1 MGDIKN
7 ILIFVSDSLRWDLLP
22 PDIREKGVTFKTVA
36 QSTYSPPS
44 FTTLSTGLYP
54 PQHGVRWF
62 NSHLADDVRT
72 TYDIGSMD
80 TMYYNK
86 AGYTSDP
93 LYQIYGITEPGTLAE
108 LKPPFWYLER
118 DTTPHAPYVQHSR
131 VKGTHIKSYMNEISN
146 LDEAKEDYRKT
157 IHHSFSLLQSRM
169 DILERLGSL
178 EDTLVLL
185 TADHGELF
193 GEYGEIFHVTP
204 TCPELVYVP
213 TVFIHPTLSED
224 SFEVNPET
232 EIIEHVDVIETCL
245 NAVGRGDEL
254 PTVGTDILSEARP
267 RDFGYNHVDV
277 QRRGISAYQSK
288 SLWWSDGGYVDIQNN
303 KINRSLFIL
312 YRLFKAPYGRKYLR
326 RNWQSIVKEYNKD
339 EKTYGTLPIS
349 REEAVD
355 ILEKFSN
362 QFGEITENEFEM
374 DEHTKDHLE
383 NLGYIVD

>member
-1 MGDIKN
+1 MDSIEN

-22 PDIREKGVTFKTVA
+22 PDIREKGVTFKSVA

-62 NSHLADDVRT
+62 NSRLADGVKT
-72 TYDIGSMD
+72 TYDIESMD
-80 TMYYNK
+80 TMYHNK

-93 LYQIYGITEPGTLAE
+93 LYQIYGITEPRTLAE
-108 LKPPFWYLER
+108 LEPSFWYLER

-131 VKGTHIKSYMNEISN
+131 VKGTYTKSYMNEISG
-146 LDEAKEDYRKT
+146 LDEAKEDYCKT
-157 IHHSFSLLQSRM
+157 ILDSFSLLQSRM

-178 EDTLVLL
+178 ENTLVVF

-213 TVFIHPTLSED
+213 TIFIHPCLSED
-224 SFEVNPET
+224 SFEVDPES

-245 NAVGRGDEL
+245 NAVNRGDEL
-254 PTVGTDILSEARP
+254 ETIGTDILSKERS

-277 QRRGISAYQSK
+277 QRRGIPAYQSK
-288 SLWWSDGGYVDIQNN
+288 SLWWKDGGYVDIRNHRL
-303 KINRSLFIL
+303 NRLLFIL

-326 RNWQSIVKEYNKD
+326 RNWRSIVKEYNKD
-339 EKTYGTLPIS
+339 EKTYGAPPVS
-349 REEAVD
+349 REEAID
-355 ILEKFSN
+355 LLEQFFD
-362 QFGEITENEFEM
+362 QFGEITGSEFEM
-374 DEHTKDHLE
+374 DEHTKDRLKD
-383 NLGYIVD
+383 LGYIVD